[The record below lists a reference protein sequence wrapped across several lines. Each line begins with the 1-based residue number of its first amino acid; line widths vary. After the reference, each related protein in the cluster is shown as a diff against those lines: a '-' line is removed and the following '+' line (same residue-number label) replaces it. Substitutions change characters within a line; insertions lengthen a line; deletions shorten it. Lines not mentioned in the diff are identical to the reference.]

1 MREAVFKAI
10 FQYDFTKENIDD
22 TLDMIMREE
31 NFDEETKETCRTFV
45 RGIIDNLEKIDS
57 LIKAHLLKWPF
68 NRLSSVDRNVL
79 RLGVY
84 ELLFEDDI
92 PVEVTLNEAIEIA
105 KKYGSEKS
113 GKFVNGILD
122 RIAKNY
128 VSKHKFAL

>member
-10 FQYDFTKENIDD
+10 FQYDFTKEDPNDA
-22 TLDMIMREE
+22 LEMIIKEE
-31 NFDEETKETCRTFV
+31 NLDGEIERTCRRFV
-45 RGIIDNLEKIDS
+45 KGIIENLEKIDS
-57 LIKAHLLKWPF
+57 LIKAHLFKWSF

-84 ELLFEDDI
+84 ELLFENDI
-92 PVEVTLNEAIEIA
+92 PIEVTLNEAIEIA